1 MSNYLNPTTS
11 ITTERNCK
19 NFIDQTEL
27 LVKLNLRIKTLHQN
41 IMVSRPH
48 QFGKT
53 FATKMICSYYSK
65 AKDSSEDFDKLKVA
79 TAQSYRK
86 HLNQYNV
93 IFFNIDR
100 EFCNDSH
107 DVQKMIKTITSCIKV
122 ELKEAYPE
130 SSFDDS
136 SYLSNCLEDVY
147 QKTGIPFII
156 VIDDYD
162 YMIRKNE
169 ISADNASLYL
179 NWLTSLL
186 KDQSYV
192 ALSYVTGILPI
203 DNLRVSCGLNMF
215 DEYTMVSGIEIAPY
229 FGLTE
234 EFVKTLCLKHQADYQ
249 NLKKWYGGYAI
260 EGDYQI
266 FNPISVFEALEYDS
280 FSDHWT
286 SRNPHLHDRNL
297 INMDI
302 PGLRDALQKLVEG
315 KTVYISM
322 ANHCYKMEEFKT
334 VNEVLTRLIHLGYLS
349 AKDCNYCRKIAFI
362 PNEEVKREFKRT
374 LNEKRDETSIVKLV
388 NSSFELLNYISS
400 LKSKS
405 VENLLNNGKSN
416 DSNHKSTSIDEVAY
430 KILEAL
436 YVGTYDNYAV
446 QTNIEGLSDYKDLV
460 FIPKIE
466 LEKPFII
473 IGIMCNVSPEIALEH
488 LEQLNYRKKLD
499 ISIGEILLVS
509 ISYYQTNQSYQCK
522 IEKILLSE

>member
-1 MSNYLNPTTS
+1 MSIYLNPTTS

-27 LVKLNLRIKTLHQN
+27 LVKLNLRIKTLHHN

-79 TAQSYRK
+79 AHQSYRK

-107 DVQKMIKTITSCIKV
+107 DVEKMIKTITSGIKG

-130 SSFDDS
+130 YSFDDS

-169 ISADNASLYL
+169 ISAENASLYL

-215 DEYTMVSGIEIAPY
+215 DEYTMASGIEMAPY

-234 EFVKTLCLKHQADYQ
+234 EFVKTLCLKHQADYE
-249 NLKKWYGGYAI
+249 NLKKWYGGYI
-260 EGDYQI
+260 IDGDYQI
-266 FNPISVFEALEYDS
+266 FNLISVFDALEYDS

-302 PGLRDALQKLVEG
+302 PGLRDALQRLVEG
-315 KTVYISM
+315 ETVHISM

-349 AKDCNYCRKIAFI
+349 AKDCNYWKKTAYI

-374 LNEKRDETSIVKLV
+374 LNEKRDETSIVRLV

-405 VENLLNNGKSN
+405 VENLLNNRKSN
-416 DSNHKSTSIDEVAY
+416 DSSLKSTSIDEVAY

-446 QTNIEGLSDYKDLV
+446 QTNIEGSYDYKDLV
-460 FIPKIE
+460 FIPKLE

-473 IGIMCNVSPEIALEH
+473 IGIMCDVSPEIALEH

-499 ISIGEILLVS
+499 ISIGEILLVG
-509 ISYYQTNQSYQCK
+509 ISYDQTNQSYQCK

>member
-27 LVKLNLRIKTLHQN
+27 LVKLNLRIKTLDHN

-48 QFGKT
+48 QFVKT

-65 AKDSSEDFDKLKVA
+65 AKDSSEEFDKLKVA
-79 TAQSYRK
+79 ADQNYRK

-107 DVQKMIKTITSCIKV
+107 DVEKMIKTITSSIKV

-130 SSFDDS
+130 SSFDDG
-136 SYLSNCLEDVY
+136 SYLSHCLEDVY

-169 ISADNASLYL
+169 ISAVNASLYL

-215 DEYTMVSGIEIAPY
+215 DEYTMTSGIEMAPY

-249 NLKKWYGGYAI
+249 NLKKWYGGYTI
-260 EGDYQI
+260 DGDYQI
-266 FNPISVFEALEYDS
+266 FNPISVFDALEYDS

-302 PGLRDALQKLVEG
+302 PGLRDALQRLVEG
-315 KTVYISM
+315 ETVYISM

-349 AKDCNYCRKIAFI
+349 ANDCNYWKKIAYI

-400 LKSKS
+400 LKTKS
-405 VENLLNNGKSN
+405 VENLLNNRKSN
-416 DSNHKSTSIDEVAY
+416 DSSLKSTSIDEVAY
-430 KILEAL
+430 NILEAL
-436 YVGTYDNYAV
+436 YVGTYDNYAL
-446 QTNIEGLSDYKDLV
+446 QTNLEGSSDYKDLV
-460 FIPKIE
+460 FIPKLE

-473 IGIMCNVSPEIALEH
+473 IGIMCDVSPEIALEH

-499 ISIGEILLVS
+499 ISIGEILLVG
-509 ISYYQTNQSYQCK
+509 ISYDQTNQSYQCK
-522 IEKILLSE
+522 IERIILCE